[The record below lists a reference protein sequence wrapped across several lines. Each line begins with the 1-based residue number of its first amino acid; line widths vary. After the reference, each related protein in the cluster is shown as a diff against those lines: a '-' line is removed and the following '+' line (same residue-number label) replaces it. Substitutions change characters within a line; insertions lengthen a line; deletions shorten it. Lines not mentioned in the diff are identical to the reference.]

1 MKQFVLILS
10 LAIITSSCIT
20 IEFVNDN
27 YYTYLSTK
35 QQSKIKKLVDFD
47 STKAGNIYE
56 ITGPQL
62 LTELDQNKKSL
73 VYVFKSGCKSD
84 ACYPLSQIRDYA
96 DENNLKLYLVMTSY
110 HSLDNSLNQKVGV
123 PLYSINAEAYGE
135 TKSRKYLK
143 QFEKEIGCDQYLE
156 LMNEKWM
163 GSYYFFEKDQ
173 ITEMKKYLFG
183 EEFGSEEL

>member
-1 MKQFVLILS
+1 MKNIIFLLLFSFLI
-10 LAIITSSCIT
+10 SSCIS

-35 QQSKIKKLVDFD
+35 QQSKVKKIVDFD
-47 STKAGNIYE
+47 STKAGYIYE
-56 ITGPQL
+56 ITGKQL
-62 LTELDQNKKSL
+62 MNELDQNEKSL
-73 VYVFKSGCKSD
+73 VYVFKNGCKSD

-96 DENNLKLYLVMTSY
+96 DENNLKLYMVMSSY
-110 HSLDNSLNQKVGV
+110 HSLDNSLDQKAGV

-143 QFEKEIGCDQYLE
+143 QFEKEIGCDQFLD

-173 ITEMKKYLFG
+173 IIEIKRYLFG
-183 EEFGSEEL
+183 EE